1 MRLGVG
7 FGDGD
12 AELFFADDFTSANCA
27 GDGGTG
33 EDPGWDSQSS
43 VNESSQACDM
53 VKTDKGVFKTGGEWG
68 SSRHRKRIQKVYAG
82 SRPMGEA
89 LEARALLPNGMAQEE
104 EEAIQSRRT
113 QKMQNNEV
121 SKR

>member
-27 GDGGTG
+27 GDGCTG
-33 EDPGWDSQSS
+33 EDPGWETQSS

-53 VKTDKGVFKTGGEWG
+53 VTAD
-68 SSRHRKRIQKVYAG
+68 RYIQNRG
-82 SRPMGEA
+82 DGIFTP
-89 LEARALLPNGMAQEE
+89 
-104 EEAIQSRRT
+104 
-113 QKMQNNEV
+113 
-121 SKR
+121 